1 MFTVT
6 ELRLIRN
13 AVYVRMEELKK
24 RKAIVDPESDDSIEA
39 TNDLMLLKIIL
50 EKIKERPEV

>member
-13 AVYVRMEELKK
+13 AVYVRMEDLKK

>member
-1 MFTVT
+1 M
-6 ELRLIRN
+6 IRN

>member
-13 AVYVRMEELKK
+13 AVYVRMEDLKK

-50 EKIKERPEV
+50 EKIKERPAV